1 MMNGQRRLGKT
12 AGSWGVAAALAAFVC
27 GLSNVA
33 WSAGSYQGK
42 GSGQWMEKLGLSST
56 QIPGLLKALG
66 TRREMMSPLFSH
78 RKELLA
84 QLSSELKAKAS
95 ESRVKETLDAFD
107 DVKSKMREANKKFL
121 EAENQILT
129 PLQRAKL
136 IIDRSER
143 FQKIRAQ
150 QGQGKAQG
158 RY

>member
-1 MMNGQRRLGKT
+1 MNVDRRLKKT
-12 AGSWGVAAALAAFVC
+12 KESWRIAAALAVFVC
-27 GLSNVA
+27 GLSAVA
-33 WSAGSYQGK
+33 WSAGAYQGR

-84 QLSSELKAKAS
+84 QLSSELKTKAS
-95 ESRVKETLDAFD
+95 ENRVEETLKAFD
-107 DVKSKMREANKKFL
+107 EVKSKMREANKKFL

-136 IIDRSER
+136 IVDRSAR

-150 QGQGKAQG
+150 KGQGKIQG
-158 RY
+158 GY